1 MADNLPLAL
10 ITLAQ
15 DQDLESLPSSAPQIY
30 WTNASLSEGCS
41 GAFQLM
47 VQAELLQL
55 TEVDSVRLIGQ
66 WSVDGRSWHD
76 FYSYLDGEL
85 ADSPGWTSTGTK
97 VFLYGGLPQEYA
109 PYVRFGIQVTGNET
123 LSLQGQAR
131 MSASVTVLPWV
142 MASTVTLATTATV
155 PAPGTTPRALALP
168 IANYKRG
175 LFRVVVSA
183 YANSGT
189 STCKL
194 QVSPS
199 SDPATADWIEIDD
212 LGSFTGNG
220 TLTSDPVDLIGQQAR
235 LLITAGT
242 SVTFQVAATALLRG

>member
-30 WTNASLSEGCS
+30 WTEANLAEGCS

-55 TEVDSVRLIGQ
+55 IGVDGVRLIGQ
-66 WSVDGRSWHD
+66 WSVDRRSWHD

-142 MASTVTLATTATV
+142 MASTVTLATAATV
-155 PAPGTTPRALALP
+155 PAPEDTPRALALP

-183 YANSGT
+183 HIGSNPS
-189 STCKL
+189 SCKL
-194 QVSPS
+194 QISPS
-199 SDPATADWIEIDD
+199 SDPATTDWIEVDD
-212 LGSFTGNG
+212 LGPITDDG
-220 TLTSDPVDLIGQQAR
+220 TFVSDLLDLIGQQAR